1 MLASFF
7 ELVPQAASSSS
18 VQSSLSSSRSRTKS
32 VSIPGTMS
40 SGLPSSS
47 VSIQAAGSF
56 GNASGP
62 AVQTPIG
69 IAGAS
74 GPSQIPSP
82 SVSALL
88 NSEVEFASCSV
99 TLDNPSPSTSSSCA
113 SQIPSPSKS
122 LVGVDEAFNGSESQL
137 SSEMS
142 LKPSPSSSRSS
153 SKLPT

>member
-1 MLASFF
+1 
-7 ELVPQAASSSS
+7 
-18 VQSSLSSSRSRTKS
+18 
-32 VSIPGTMS
+32 MS
-40 SGLPSSS
+40 SGLPSPS

-88 NSEVEFASCSV
+88 NNEVEFVSCSV
-99 TLDNPSPSTSSSCA
+99 ALDNPSPSTSSSCA

-122 LVGVDEAFNGSESQL
+122 LVGVDEAFNGFESQL
-137 SSEMS
+137 SSETS
-142 LKPSPSSSRSS
+142 LYPSLSSSKSS